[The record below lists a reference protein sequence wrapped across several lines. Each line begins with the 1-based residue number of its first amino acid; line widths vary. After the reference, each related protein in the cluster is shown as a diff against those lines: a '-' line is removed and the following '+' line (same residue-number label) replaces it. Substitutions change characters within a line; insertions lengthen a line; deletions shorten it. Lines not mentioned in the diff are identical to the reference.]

1 MQKLEYAGPQF
12 HLWSSR
18 EGFSL
23 SKQSFA
29 HFRAS
34 RLKTLLDLSGVRVKS
49 QYLYAKIAYQRTKVI
64 IGAEILSTLPDP

>member
-1 MQKLEYAGPQF
+1 MHKPEYAGPQF
-12 HLWSSR
+12 HLRSGR

-23 SKQSFA
+23 SKRSLA

-34 RLKTLLDLSGVRVKS
+34 RLKTMLDLSGVRVKS
-49 QYLYAKIAYQRTKVI
+49 QCLYAKIAYQGIKVI

>member
-1 MQKLEYAGPQF
+1 MPNIEDTKSDLRNAKPEYAGPQF
-12 HLWSSR
+12 HLWSGR

-34 RLKTLLDLSGVRVKS
+34 RLKTLLDLSGVRIKS
-49 QYLYAKIAYQRTKVI
+49 QRL
-64 IGAEILSTLPDP
+64 